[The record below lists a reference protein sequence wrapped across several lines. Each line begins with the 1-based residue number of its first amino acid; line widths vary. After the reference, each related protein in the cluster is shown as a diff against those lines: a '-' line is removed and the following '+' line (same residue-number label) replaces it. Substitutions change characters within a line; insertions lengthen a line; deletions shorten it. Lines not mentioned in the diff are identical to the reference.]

1 MEWSVNVNI
10 RIKPLTELEKV
21 DERNR
26 QWKEMYGD
34 TITLN
39 NERLQEPYTFDH
51 VFNPDK

>member
-1 MEWSVNVNI
+1 
-10 RIKPLTELEKV
+10 
-21 DERNR
+21 
-26 QWKEMYGD
+26 MYGD